1 MRISDKIL
9 VEKIKKKDYEAFKK
23 FYDEYVGLI
32 HYIISLYIKDR
43 STVDDVTQEVLM
55 RIIEKIHL
63 FDIEKSRLKTWV
75 ATLTKNYTL
84 NYLKLNK
91 NTYSL
96 DEEAIDRKASYND
109 TNYHFIKQDLKDVL
123 EPLEYKVLFLKVESK
138 MKHQDIA
145 KILDITIDISKK
157 TYIKAIQKAKAY
169 FQKK

>member
-43 STVDDVTQEVLM
+43 CTVDDVTQEVLM

-96 DEEAIDRKASYND
+96 DEEAIDR
-109 TNYHFIKQDLKDVL
+109 
-123 EPLEYKVLFLKVESK
+123 
-138 MKHQDIA
+138 
-145 KILDITIDISKK
+145 
-157 TYIKAIQKAKAY
+157 
-169 FQKK
+169 